1 MKMTEAAVFLLILT
15 LACGGP
21 DEAEQRDPI
30 SETLTLIPVDTIGV
44 FTGDSLYTFGAI
56 GEAGF
61 TVDGTI
67 AVLDQTTC
75 LLRFFDNEG
84 NYLHSIGGPGSG
96 PGEFLSPESFS
107 FLSDGRLT
115 VSDWEAFTV
124 WEFDDA
130 LDFIGDMGQFF
141 PGSPSGIEPGA
152 NGSFIGVG
160 IEMVSSENGI
170 EGESYLGLWSDSTEE
185 NVRYYSSP
193 IQVVQDGDRI
203 HIQFS
208 DFAFAVDRA
217 GNVFVSESSDSVY
230 CIMGYRPD
238 GEQFLS
244 IEEPW
249 TMIPTTEME
258 RTLEE
263 EYLELREIRSE
274 PNDFRLSVAELLTDT
289 DGNLWVRLGSELHP
303 KFIVYSSEGDTL
315 FIADCPALP
324 DTSLNLQFAIG
335 ESGILTWDS
344 DPLDFPKVIILEL
357 QNQ

>member
-1 MKMTEAAVFLLILT
+1 MRMTEAAVFLLILT
-15 LACGGP
+15 LACGASEEEQQQKSLP
-21 DEAEQRDPI
+21 DTI
-30 SETLTLIPVDTIGV
+30 TLLPVDTIGV

-61 TVDGTI
+61 TVNGNI

-75 LLRFFDNEG
+75 FLRFFDSDG
-84 NYLHSIGGPGSG
+84 NYLHSLGGPGSG

-107 FLSDGRLT
+107 FLSDGRLI

-130 LDFIGDMGQFF
+130 LNYEGDYGQFF
-141 PGSPSGIEPGA
+141 PGSPSGIEPGS
-152 NGSFIGVG
+152 NGSFIGVCL
-160 IEMVSSENGI
+160 ELESSDNGI
-170 EGESYLGLWSDSTEE
+170 EGESYLGLWSDSAEE
-185 NVRYYSSP
+185 KVRYYSNQ
-193 IQVVQDGDRI
+193 IQVVQDGDRL
-203 HIQFS
+203 HIQFNE
-208 DFAFAVDRA
+208 FAYTVDTA

-230 CIMGYRPD
+230 SIMGYRPD

-258 RTLEE
+258 KILEVE
-263 EYLELREIRSE
+263 NHDHREISTE
-274 PNDFRLSVAELLTDT
+274 PNDFRISVAELLTDP

-303 KFIVYSSEGDTL
+303 KFIVYSPEGDTL

-324 DTSLNLQFAIG
+324 DTMLNLQFAIG

-344 DPLDFPKVIILEL
+344 DPLDYPKVIMLEL
-357 QNQ
+357 QE